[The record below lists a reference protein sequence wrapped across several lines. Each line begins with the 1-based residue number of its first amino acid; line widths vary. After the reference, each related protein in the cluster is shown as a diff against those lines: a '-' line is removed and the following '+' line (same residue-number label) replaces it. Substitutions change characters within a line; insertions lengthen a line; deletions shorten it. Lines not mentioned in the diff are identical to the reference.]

1 MNNKFSF
8 KELAK
13 QFVADDKYFCKSYT
27 DDHIMNIGS
36 RSAKIFGKN
45 INYAKI
51 IEMISNSAQSCLG
64 SRGSMN
70 IIDWLE
76 ELLESVSDLYTA
88 SVLLR
93 AVYGISDKDL
103 SIDERKEKVRE
114 IIDYSEKCTYKLRVN
129 HFLMRSIHGITKLMQ
144 YGDNYNTAI
153 DAYLFLYSAY
163 DQIKNHIN
171 ISSKDIML
179 IHNIKLNQ
187 FELNLV
193 EAEACEN
200 KEKIVW
206 RI

>member
-27 DDHIMNIGS
+27 NDHIMNIGA

-51 IEMISNSAQSCLG
+51 IEMISNYAQCCLC
-64 SRGSMN
+64 SMGSMN
-70 IIDWLE
+70 RIDWLQ

-103 SIDERKEKVRE
+103 SIDERNEKVRE
-114 IIDYSEKCTYKLRVN
+114 IIDSEKCTYNLRVN
-129 HFLMRSIHGITKLMQ
+129 RFLMRSINGITNLMQ
-144 YGDNYNTAI
+144 YGDNDNIAM
-153 DAYLFLYSAY
+153 DAYLFLYTAY

-171 ISSKDIML
+171 ISSKDIMM
-179 IHNIKLNQ
+179 IHTIKLNQ
-187 FELNLV
+187 FEINLV

>member
-1 MNNKFSF
+1 MNNFSF

-13 QFVADDKYFCKSYT
+13 QFAANDTYLCKSYT
-27 DDHIMNIGS
+27 DEHIMNIGS

-45 INYAKI
+45 IHYAKI
-51 IEMISNSAQSCLG
+51 VEMISNSAQYCFS

-70 IIDWLE
+70 IVDWLE

-103 SIDERKEKVRE
+103 SVDKREEKLRD
-114 IIDYSEKCTYKLRVN
+114 IINYSEKCTYKLRVN
-129 HFLMRSIHGITKLMQ
+129 QFLMRSIHGITKLMQ
-144 YGDNYNTAI
+144 YGDNDTTAM

-171 ISSKDIML
+171 ISERDIML
-179 IHNIKLNQ
+179 IHTTKLNQ
-187 FELNLV
+187 FEINLA

-200 KEKIVW
+200 KENIKW